1 MKCENPEQFCD
12 ENFLNFRALRQA
24 DNVSHQLHEIL
35 ETCKLDVCKRFYKND
50 PNYQDYLEMR
60 AEYKNKLP
68 PKYEVALLRKSLSI
82 AFYFS
87 TARLSGNR
95 QAYLMNYPEG
105 TVVSMDP
112 TSALGLLNLDAAY
125 VLFT

>member
-1 MKCENPEQFCD
+1 
-12 ENFLNFRALRQA
+12 
-24 DNVSHQLHEIL
+24 
-35 ETCKLDVCKRFYKND
+35 VCRRFYRKD
-50 PNYQDYLEMR
+50 PNYQDYLEIKSQ
-60 AEYKNKLP
+60 YKNNLP
-68 PKYEVALLRKSLSI
+68 EKYQAGLLRKCLSI

-87 TARLSGNR
+87 TARLSNNG

-125 VLFT
+125 VLFTELGAGISKGIMRQVSVIDKKWV